1 MLLSKA
7 PSGFGQ
13 LWCTARSLGRA
24 GAGLLILG
32 PIMACSS
39 LTEPDPSVRLLSTEH
54 DRAPDG
60 QPNVT
65 AVAGNGQI
73 TLGGF
78 IAISDPCHS
87 FFGAV
92 VSLDDSILQVRI
104 IPRRSTEN
112 CFLYIASFAYEA
124 LVTDLDPGTYRL
136 RVVHA
141 LNGSGVEVLDSV
153 VEVQ

>member
-13 LWCTARSLGRA
+13 LCSTARSLGRA

-32 PIMACSS
+32 PIMACSI
-39 LTEPDPSVRLLSTEH
+39 LTEPDPRVQLLSTEPGQ
-54 DRAPDG
+54 APDG

-73 TLGGF
+73 TLRGF
-78 IAISDPCHS
+78 IRTGDPCRS
-87 FFGAV
+87 FSGA

-104 IPRRSTEN
+104 IALRNSEN
-112 CFLYIASFAYEA
+112 CFPVLASFAYEA

-136 RVVHA
+136 RVDHVSI
-141 LNGSGVEVLDSV
+141 GSAVEVLESV
-153 VEVQ
+153 SEVK